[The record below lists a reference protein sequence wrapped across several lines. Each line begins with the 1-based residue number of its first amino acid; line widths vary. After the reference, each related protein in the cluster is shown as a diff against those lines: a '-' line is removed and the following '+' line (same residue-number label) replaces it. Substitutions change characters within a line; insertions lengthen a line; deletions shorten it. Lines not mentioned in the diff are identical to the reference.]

1 MLSWFLLFFGGLFEV
16 CFVTMMKLSRGFT
29 VLRYTVLSAVSVAI
43 SLYSLALALKDL
55 PVGVGY
61 AVWAGFGAVGT
72 IIVGVIF
79 FNESR
84 AWLKLFFIL
93 LVIIGIVGLRLAT

>member
-43 SLYSLALALKDL
+43 SLYYSPL
-55 PVGVGY
+55 P
-61 AVWAGFGAVGT
+61 
-72 IIVGVIF
+72 
-79 FNESR
+79 
-84 AWLKLFFIL
+84 
-93 LVIIGIVGLRLAT
+93 